1 MTKQMIKNSLALV
14 FYSLIFIL
22 PTLLNA
28 NAEIAKINE
37 GLSKINYSLSC
48 YGISF
53 KKKDLP
59 VKGDF
64 EIESTP
70 ILQEPTSKF
79 YILKKLNLIT
89 SFTSKNPLFRKV
101 INYEK
106 YPYIEFHSLV
116 ETPLILNNN
125 EPFELEGLLTF
136 HGVTKKT
143 KIYLTCLTENNSIL
157 FTGSLDIPM
166 TEFGVIPPKILFL
179 KVDDLIKT
187 KIELYTE
194 LTQ

>member
-1 MTKQMIKNSLALV
+1 MIKNSLVVV
-14 FYSLIFIL
+14 FYSSIF
-22 PTLLNA
+22 LLSTFLKA
-28 NAEIAKINE
+28 NAEITKIDE
-37 GLSKINYSLSC
+37 EVSKINYSLSC

-64 EIESTP
+64 AIEDTP
-70 ILQEPTSKF
+70 ILQEPASKF

-106 YPYIEFHSLV
+106 YPYIEFNSSI
-116 ETPLILNNN
+116 ETPLVLNNN

-143 KIYLTCLTENNSIL
+143 KIYLTCLIENNSIL

-187 KIELYTE
+187 KIELHTE